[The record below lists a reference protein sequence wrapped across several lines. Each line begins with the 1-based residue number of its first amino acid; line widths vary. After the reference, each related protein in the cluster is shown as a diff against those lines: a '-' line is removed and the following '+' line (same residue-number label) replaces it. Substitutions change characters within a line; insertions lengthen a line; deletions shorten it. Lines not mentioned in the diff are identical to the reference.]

1 MLPESRICSS
11 WGQQWRDRNL
21 AAKVW
26 SAFDTARRP
35 CFHRLYLLRAGVSAA
50 SASSAHSPANSA
62 ASGRAPVTPAASC
75 AATQAV
81 GIALR
86 EMLTALFGE
95 QRLESQ
101 DARNLSNESVQ
112 HTSACMMPTWPL
124 TKCGDACCACAISQ
138 TFQLQLQLQL
148 GSTSTST
155 WFECVSCN
163 AGPTLHLT
171 SSAVDAMFPR
181 AFERIGV
188 GFYRSKIT
196 SWMAAQE
203 EDYRCR
209 FLLLLPRP
217 SLLSRRRWVPPCL
230 RVAAVWLGFV
240 AAWTLRAF

>member
-1 MLPESRICSS
+1 MHDADMATHQMRRRLLCL
-11 WGQQWRDRNL
+11 RN
-21 AAKVW
+21 
-26 SAFDTARRP
+26 
-35 CFHRLYLLRAGVSAA
+35 
-50 SASSAHSPANSA
+50 
-62 ASGRAPVTPAASC
+62 
-75 AATQAV
+75 
-81 GIALR
+81 
-86 EMLTALFGE
+86 
-95 QRLESQ
+95 
-101 DARNLSNESVQ
+101 
-112 HTSACMMPTWPL
+112 
-124 TKCGDACCACAISQ
+124 SQ
-138 TFQLQLQLQL
+138 TFQFRA
-148 GSTSTST
+148 
-155 WFECVSCN
+155 WFECTSCN